1 MKTSKKKIYCFVGKL
16 KDLCKD
22 IQEEIESRELEEIEE
37 GFAENIFCDNYGY
50 CCGTSCKNYINC
62 QGK

>member
-1 MKTSKKKIYCFVGKL
+1 MKTSKKKIYFFVGKL

-22 IQEEIESRELEEIEE
+22 IQEKIESRELEEIEE
-37 GFAENIFCDNYGY
+37 GFAENMFCDNYGY
-50 CCGTSCKNYINC
+50 CCEISCKNYINC